1 MLKYIDNETQNTMK
15 IQTPESQ
22 VTFPGRPLTFLESP
36 EKGTLPFSCSFR
48 KYQNELPEFLTLC
61 SKDLRGGAGVKVILD
76 GYKSPRSKKVNWK
89 FYLSPD
95 HPDYKFLT
103 DYQKTKLASSTEGWV
118 IDVTDSMEGYGGI
131 EESWRYFIE
140 AVKQGQS
147 VIVDLSDLR
156 PYGSTNHK
164 GLTATGPIGDGTED
178 SNHSS
183 FFAIYDAIAS
193 HILDGDILSLLQ
205 VLGTINSTLRRGGQ
219 YKNGIITS
227 SMRWD
232 NPEIYNYLNAP
243 LVDIPGSHK
252 KSVKYSDGL
261 LNDES
266 LMQLISDKRNQES
279 VFLEPILADDLHANV
294 CMAIYA
300 KPNSTCLINRLN
312 ISQCT
317 SPKEITEGMVKATLA
332 LCELHVSWR
341 DMVGD
346 RAKIYLPLTED
357 CQIGMD
363 ILGFA
368 NYLAQNNITYLE
380 FTDGLDYVLHRNG
393 VKPRDSVRKIIVAIC
408 MGYQESVWS
417 ADDFMDNLGLPHLD
431 RIHTIEPSQSHAY
444 KCVDLNGFT
453 TARSIFAPMGRKD
466 KRVSDSQ
473 KIKVYMHGPVE
484 IASDVGGETHQR
496 FIELW
501 QQMMNSFGRP
511 HGISFDTWLPCT
523 VEWLEWFI
531 KSDIQTA
538 YYQFAESHDQSYL
551 SKKVMGQDEP
561 NKVCD
566 ITLKAK
572 EGCSVCGE

>member
-1 MLKYIDNETQNTMK
+1 MK
-15 IQTPESQ
+15 KQTPESM
-22 VTFPGRPLTFLESP
+22 VTFPGRPITFIETP

-48 KYQNELPEFLTLC
+48 KYANRLPEFLTLC

-76 GYKSPRSKKVNWK
+76 QFKSIKPTQVNWS

-95 HPDYKFLT
+95 HPDYKLLT
-103 DYQKTKLASSTEGWV
+103 DYQKTKLNPNLGGYI

-131 EESWRYFIE
+131 EESWMYFI
-140 AVKQGQS
+140 ASFQRGLDVT
-147 VIVDLSDLR
+147 VDLSDLR

-164 GLTATGPIGDGTED
+164 GLTATGPVGDGTDE
-178 SNHSS
+178 SNSSS
-183 FFAIYDAIAS
+183 FFAIYDSIAN
-193 HILDGDILSLLQ
+193 HIDKGDILSLMQ
-205 VLGTINSTLRRGGQ
+205 VLGTLNNTLRRGGQ

-227 SMRWD
+227 SMRYD
-232 NPEIYNYLNAP
+232 NPEIENYLLAP
-243 LVDIPGSHK
+243 LVEIPGSHK
-252 KSVKYSDGL
+252 KSVKYADGL
-261 LNDES
+261 LNDEP
-266 LMQLISDKRNQES
+266 LLQLISDKRNQES
-279 VFLEPILADDLHANV
+279 LFLEPILEDDLHANV
-294 CMAIYA
+294 CMAIFA

-312 ISQCT
+312 ISQCDT
-317 SPKEITEGMVKATLA
+317 PDQITEGMIEATLE

-341 DMVGD
+341 EKVGD
-346 RAKIYLPLTED
+346 RSKIYLPLTED
-357 CQIGMD
+357 RQIGMD

-368 NYLAQNNITYLE
+368 NYLSQNNLTYLE
-380 FTDGLDYVLHRNG
+380 FTDGLDYVIQGRG
-393 VKPRDSVRKIIVAIC
+393 VEPSKVTLDIIQALIKGYKLSTVA
-408 MGYQESVWS
+408 
-417 ADDFMDNLGLPHLD
+417 ADDFMDSLNLPHLD

-444 KCVDLNGFT
+444 KCTDLQGFT

-484 IASDVGGETHQR
+484 IASEVGGETHQR

-501 QQMMNSFGRP
+501 QQMMNLYGRP

-523 VEWLEWFI
+523 VEWLTWFI
-531 KSDIQTA
+531 KSDIETA

-561 NKVCD
+561 KVCD

>member
-1 MLKYIDNETQNTMK
+1 MQK
-15 IQTPESQ
+15 QTAESL

-48 KYQNELPEFLTLC
+48 KYTNQLPDFLTLC

-76 GYKSPRSKKVNWK
+76 EFKSIKPIEVNWS

-95 HPDYKFLT
+95 HPDYKLLT
-103 DYQKTKLASSTEGWV
+103 EYQKTKLVPSTDNSYV
-118 IDVTDSMEGYGGI
+118 VTVTDSMEGYGGI
-131 EESWRYFIE
+131 EISWTYFIE
-140 AVKQGQS
+140 ALKNGKKVT
-147 VIVDLSDLR
+147 VDLSDLR

-164 GLTATGPIGDGTED
+164 GLTATGPVGDGTEE
-178 SNHSS
+178 SNSSS
-183 FFAIYDAIAS
+183 FFAIYDAIAQYYS
-193 HILDGDILSLLQ
+193 KGDVLALMQ
-205 VLGTINSTLRRGGQ
+205 VLGTLNSTLRRGGQ

-243 LVDIPGSHK
+243 LVEIPGSHK
-252 KSVKYSDGL
+252 KSVKYNYGL
-261 LNDES
+261 LNNEP

-279 VFLEPILADDLHANV
+279 VFLEPILDDDLHANV

-312 ISQCT
+312 ISQCET
-317 SPKEITEGMVKATLA
+317 VDQITEGMISATLD

-341 DMVGD
+341 NQVGD
-346 RAKIYLPLTED
+346 RSNIYLPVEED
-357 CQIGMD
+357 RQIGMD

-368 NYLAQNNITYLE
+368 NYLAQNSITYLE
-380 FTDGLDYVLHRNG
+380 FKDGLDYVLHDNG
-393 VKPRDSVRKIIVAIC
+393 SEPSKVTLDVIQALIK
-408 MGYQESVWS
+408 GYQLSTVA
-417 ADDFMDNLGLPHLD
+417 ADDFMDSLNLPHLD

-444 KCVDLNGFT
+444 KCTDLNGFT

-466 KRVSDSQ
+466 KRTSDSQ

-484 IASDVGGETHQR
+484 IASEVGGETHQR

-501 QQMMNSFGRP
+501 QQMMDRYGRP

-523 VEWLEWFI
+523 VEWLKYFI
-531 KSDIQTA
+531 VSDIQTA

-561 NKVCD
+561 KVCD

-572 EGCSVCGE
+572 EGCAVCGE